1 MRRPI
6 FLAAIAAVAIVI
18 AGALSGA
25 MAVASY
31 VSPEGSDSSPWASQ
45 HAYRLG
51 YEPQTIAVRPVG
63 LSGDR
68 ATYAALIATE
78 AHRQGVDPVVAL
90 KIAKLESG
98 FRPRAVN
105 RKTGASGLL
114 QLMPRSAEALEPGS
128 SRNLLDPS
136 VNARVGVK
144 HMVRCQQA
152 GARTGDEIA
161 RCHVAGWRGWNRRLA
176 RWAERYKVSYVAQFR
191 GQRVDVDR
199 GWLARGSGS
208 LNVAM
213 LTTGAFQ

>member
-1 MRRPI
+1 MRRPR
-6 FLAAIAAVAIVI
+6 FLTVLAALVAV
-18 AGALSGA
+18 ALSGVV
-25 MAVASY
+25 AVASF
-31 VSPEGSDSSPWASQ
+31 VSPEGPDSNPWASQ

-78 AHRQGVDPVVAL
+78 AQRQGVDPVVAL

-98 FRPRAVN
+98 FRPGAVN

-114 QLMPRSAEALEPGS
+114 QLMPYSAEELEPGS
-128 SRNLLDPS
+128 SRNLLDPR
-136 VNARVGVK
+136 VKARVGVK

-152 GARTGDEIA
+152 GARSGDEIA

-176 RWAERYKVSYVAQFR
+176 RWAERYKVSYVAQLS